1 MSDPSKNA
9 ESGKPLKVGIAGL
22 GTVGVGVIKILE
34 GHAGILAARAGQ
46 QIEISV
52 VSARDRGR
60 NRGVDLAD
68 YGWCDNPVDMARRD
82 DVDLVI
88 ELIGGSDGPALALA
102 KETLGAGKSF
112 VTANKA
118 LIAVH
123 GQELAAL
130 AEEKGGS
137 LRFEA
142 AVAGGIP
149 VIKALAEGLVG
160 NEVTGL
166 HGILNGTCNYI
177 LTRMEREGLSFG
189 EILEDAQRLGYAEA
203 DPTFDIDGIDTAHKT
218 AILAALAF
226 GTAPDMEN
234 LPTEGIRNIA
244 PVDIDYAK
252 ELGYRI
258 KLLGV
263 ARKTDDGVETRV
275 HPAMVPLA
283 APLAKVMSAVNAVVV
298 QGDYV
303 GQTVYE
309 GAGAGEGPTASA
321 VVADIVDIARG
332 NSYPALGVPVAA
344 LKTLPAI
351 PIEKHTGT
359 YYMRLRVQ
367 DRPGVMADITAEL
380 AHENVSIE
388 SMLQRG
394 KAPDGGVYII
404 MTTHHTVEASVSATL
419 EHFTQLECVL
429 ETPTMIRI
437 EAF

>member
-1 MSDPSKNA
+1 MSDA
-9 ESGKPLKVGIAGL
+9 DKPLRIAIAGL

-34 GHAGILAARAGQ
+34 QHTGLLGARAGRH
-46 QIEISV
+46 ISISA

-60 NRGVDLAD
+60 GRGVDISR
-68 YGWCDNPVDMARRD
+68 YGWCDNAVELAART
-82 DVDLVI
+82 DVDLVV

-102 KETLGAGKSF
+102 RETLSAGKHF

-123 GQELAAL
+123 GKELALL
-130 AEEKGGS
+130 AEKNNAS
-137 LRFEA
+137 LQFEA

-149 VIKALAEGLVG
+149 IIKALAEGLAG
-160 NEVTGL
+160 NDVSGL

-189 EILEDAQRLGYAEA
+189 EVLEDAQRLGYAEA

-226 GTAPDMEN
+226 GIAPDMEN
-234 LPTEGIRNIA
+234 LPTEGIRTIA

-263 ARKTDDGVETRV
+263 ARKTNDGVETRV
-275 HPAMVPLA
+275 HPAMVPLS
-283 APLAKVMSAVNAVVV
+283 APLAGVMDAVNAVVV
-298 QGDYV
+298 QGDFV

-321 VVADIVDIARG
+321 VVADIIDIARG
-332 NSYPALGVPVAA
+332 NSYPPLGVPVSA
-344 LKTLPAI
+344 LQKLPAI
-351 PIEKHTGT
+351 PSESHMGT
-359 YYMRLRVQ
+359 YYIRLRVE

-404 MTTHHTVEASVSATL
+404 MTTHHTVEAAVLTTL
-419 EHFTQLECVL
+419 NHFTQLECVL
-429 ETPTMIRI
+429 ETPTMLRI

>member
-1 MSDPSKNA
+1 MSETNN
-9 ESGKPLKVGIAGL
+9 PLRVAIAGL
-22 GTVGVGVIKILE
+22 GTVGIGVVKILQQ
-34 GHAGILAARAGQ
+34 HAGLLAARAERP
-46 QIEISV
+46 IAISA

-60 NRGVDLAD
+60 NRGAALEG
-68 YGWCDNPVDMARRD
+68 YGWCDNAVELATRD
-82 DVDLVI
+82 DTDLVI
-88 ELIGGSDGPALALA
+88 ELIGGSDGPAFALA
-102 KETLGAGKSF
+102 KATLAAGKSF

-123 GQELAAL
+123 GEELAAL
-130 AEEKGGS
+130 AEEFGGS

-149 VIKALAEGLVG
+149 IIKALSEGLAG
-160 NEVTGL
+160 NDVSGF

-189 EILEDAQRLGYAEA
+189 EVLEDAQRLGYAEA

-218 AILAALAF
+218 AILAAIAF

-234 LPTEGIRNIA
+234 LPTEGIRTIA

-263 ARKTDDGVETRV
+263 GRKTVEGIETRV

-283 APLAKVMSAVNAVVV
+283 APLAKVMDAVNAVVV
-298 QGDYV
+298 QGDFV

-332 NSYPALGVPVAA
+332 NAYPALGVATGA
-344 LKTLPAI
+344 LQTLPTI
-351 PIEKHTGT
+351 PAENHRGT
-359 YYMRLRVQ
+359 YYIRLRVE

-380 AHENVSIE
+380 ARENVSIE

-404 MTTHHTVEASVSATL
+404 MTTHLTVEAAVSKTL
-419 EHFTQLECVL
+419 NHFTQLECVL
-429 ETPTMIRI
+429 ETPTMLRI
-437 EAF
+437 EAL

>member
-1 MSDPSKNA
+1 MSKTDA
-9 ESGKPLKVGIAGL
+9 PLRVGIAGL

-34 GHAGILAARAGQ
+34 GQRALLQARTGRQ
-46 QIEISV
+46 VCISA
-52 VSARDRGR
+52 VSARDQGR
-60 NRGVDLAD
+60 KRGVALDG
-68 YGWCDNPVDMARRD
+68 YVWCDNPVDIAGRS

-102 KETLGAGKSF
+102 RAALNAGKSF

-123 GQELAAL
+123 GAELAEL
-130 AEEKGGS
+130 AEANGAS

-149 VIKALAEGLVG
+149 ILKALAEGLAG
-160 NEVTGL
+160 NVVTGL

-189 EILEDAQRLGYAEA
+189 DVLKDAQRLGYAEA

-226 GTAPDMEN
+226 GTAPDMQA

-244 PVDIDYAK
+244 PVDIDYAR

-263 ARKTDDGVETRV
+263 VRRTEDGIESRV

-283 APLAKVMSAVNAVVV
+283 APLAKVMDAVNAVVV
-298 QGDYV
+298 QADPV

-321 VVADIVDIARG
+321 VVADIVDILRG
-332 NSYPALGVPVAA
+332 NIYPAFGVPAKR
-344 LKTLPAI
+344 LQHLPTI
-351 PIEKHTGT
+351 PTEKHKGT
-359 YYMRLRVQ
+359 YYMRLRVK

-380 AHENVSIE
+380 ARENVSIE

-404 MTTHHTVEASVSATL
+404 MTTHHTREVAISSTL
-419 EHFTQLECVL
+419 KHFTQLECVL
-429 ETPTMIRI
+429 ETPTMLRI
-437 EAF
+437 EEF

>member
-1 MSDPSKNA
+1 MENNRPIRVA
-9 ESGKPLKVGIAGL
+9 IAGL
-22 GTVGVGVIKILE
+22 GTVGIGVIKILNDH
-34 GHAGILAARAGQ
+34 GNLLAARAGRAVK
-46 QIEISV
+46 IV
-52 VSARDRGR
+52 AVSARDRSRG
-60 NRGVDLAD
+60 RGVELSP
-68 YGWCDNPVDMARRD
+68 YEWCDNAVDFARRD

-88 ELIGGSDGPALALA
+88 ELIGGSDGPALTLA
-102 KETLGAGKSF
+102 RETLRAGKFF

-123 GQELAAL
+123 GKELALL
-130 AEEKGGS
+130 AEENNTS

-149 VIKALAEGLVG
+149 IIKALAEGLAG
-160 NEVTGL
+160 NQITGL

-189 EILEDAQRLGYAEA
+189 EVLADAQRLGYAES

-226 GTAPDMEN
+226 GTAPNMGN
-234 LPTEGIRNIA
+234 LPTEGIRTIA

-263 ARKTDDGVETRV
+263 ARRSSDGMETRV
-275 HPAMVPLA
+275 HPAMVPLS
-283 APLAKVMSAVNAVVV
+283 APLASVMDAVNAVVV

-332 NSYPALGVPVAA
+332 NIYPAFGIPVAD
-344 LKTLPAI
+344 LQDIPAI
-351 PIEKHTGT
+351 PTDKHMGT
-359 YYMRLRVQ
+359 YYIRLRVD
-367 DRPGVMADITAEL
+367 DRPGVMADITGEL
-380 AHENVSIE
+380 AREDVSIK
-388 SMLQRG
+388 SILQRG
-394 KAPDGGVYII
+394 KALGGGVYIVL
-404 MTTHHTVEASVSATL
+404 TTHHHEEAAVVATL
-419 EHFTQLECVL
+419 KHFTQLECVL
-429 ETPTMIRI
+429 ETPTMLRI
-437 EAF
+437 EALF

>member
-1 MSDPSKNA
+1 MSETN
-9 ESGKPLKVGIAGL
+9 KPLRVAIAGL
-22 GTVGVGVIKILE
+22 GTVGIGVVKILQQ
-34 GHAGILAARAGQ
+34 HAALLAARG
-46 QIEISV
+46 ERPVTISA

-60 NRGVDLAD
+60 NRGASLNGYA
-68 YGWCDNPVDMARRD
+68 WCDNAVDLGIRD
-82 DVDLVI
+82 DTDLVI
-88 ELIGGSDGPALALA
+88 ELIGGSDGPAFALA
-102 KETLGAGKSF
+102 KATLASGKSF

-123 GQELAAL
+123 GEELAAL
-130 AEEKGGS
+130 SEKFGGS

-149 VIKALAEGLVG
+149 IIKALAEGLAG
-160 NEVTGL
+160 NDVSGF

-177 LTRMEREGLSFG
+177 LTRMEHEGLSFG
-189 EILEDAQRLGYAEA
+189 EVLEDAQRLGYAEA

-263 ARKTDDGVETRV
+263 GRKTAEGIETRV
-275 HPAMVPLA
+275 HPAMVPLS
-283 APLAKVMSAVNAVVV
+283 APLAKVMDAINAVVV
-298 QGDYV
+298 QGDFA

-321 VVADIVDIARG
+321 VVADIIDIARG
-332 NSYPALGVPVAA
+332 NCYPALGVATGA
-344 LKTLPAI
+344 LQTLPTI
-351 PIEKHTGT
+351 PAENHKGT
-359 YYMRLRVQ
+359 YYIRLRVD

-380 AHENVSIE
+380 AREHVSIE

-404 MTTHHTVEASVSATL
+404 MTTHLTVEAAVSKTL
-419 EHFTQLECVL
+419 NHFTQLECVL
-429 ETPTMIRI
+429 ETPTMLRI